1 MIRVLVVD
9 DSMPFLGAA
18 TDVVLASE
26 GFELE
31 GVASTG
37 EEGVELAR
45 LRRPDFA
52 LVDLN
57 MPGIDGRETA
67 VRIAEASPETAVVLM
82 TAELDLPTPPDGL
95 LDKRR
100 LSPATL
106 AEVWGRARAT
116 SSRSLT
122 SALGTP
128 STALS
133 APSPSRS
140 GRTR

>member
-9 DSMPFLGAA
+9 DSVPFLAAA

-26 GFELE
+26 GFELD
-31 GVASTG
+31 GVAAAG

-45 LRRPDFA
+45 LRQSDLA

-67 VRIAEASPETAVVLM
+67 ARIAVSSPATTVVLM
-82 TAELDLPTPPDGL
+82 RAEPESLSSPNGL

-100 LSPATL
+100 MSPATL
-106 AEVWGRARAT
+106 A
-116 SSRSLT
+116 
-122 SALGTP
+122 
-128 STALS
+128 
-133 APSPSRS
+133 
-140 GRTR
+140 